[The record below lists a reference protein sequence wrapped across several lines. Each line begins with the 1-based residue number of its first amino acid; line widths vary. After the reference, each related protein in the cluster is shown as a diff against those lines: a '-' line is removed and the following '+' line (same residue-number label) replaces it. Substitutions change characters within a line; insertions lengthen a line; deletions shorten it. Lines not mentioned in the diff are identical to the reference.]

1 MANGC
6 AMRRTCYVTQ
16 KFSIMKKVI
25 YNVSVIILLAIP
37 CVWLVSD
44 SLFMQAMG
52 ACYTWT
58 YVQNILIPVFKRMRG
73 VFFL

>member
-1 MANGC
+1 
-6 AMRRTCYVTQ
+6 
-16 KFSIMKKVI
+16 MKKVV

-37 CVWLVSD
+37 CAWLVSD

-52 ACYTWT
+52 ACYTWS
-58 YVQNILIPVFKRMRG
+58 YFQNILYPVFKRMRG